1 MIVLFARLVQLV
13 VAGRVTDGKFFLRV
27 IFMIGVGRTV
37 FVGMRTRFVTMV
49 VAGGAG
55 TGR

>member
-27 IFMIGVGRTV
+27 IFMIGVGRAV
-37 FVGMRTRFVTMV
+37 FVGMRSFFVAVV
-49 VAGGAG
+49 VAGWAG